1 MNEIAEQKAQLREQI
16 LSARKL
22 RISNE
27 ADLFTQNLLKVV
39 AEVKPK
45 RVAIYQ
51 AYKSEPQT
59 AGFIKAVD
67 LAVLVPITVDAENLL
82 WQNFETKQP
91 AELNDGDLVFIP
103 ALAVDKS
110 GNRLGRGKAYFDRA
124 LGNSPAGVVVYAVIF
139 EEEYLDQIPIEVH
152 DRKVAGVV
160 SEAAIHKI
168 N

>member
-67 LAVLVPITVDAENLL
+67 LAVLVPITVDRKTCFGRTL
-82 WQNFETKQP
+82 KQSNQP
-91 AELNDGDLVFIP
+91 N
-103 ALAVDKS
+103 
-110 GNRLGRGKAYFDRA
+110 
-124 LGNSPAGVVVYAVIF
+124 
-139 EEEYLDQIPIEVH
+139 
-152 DRKVAGVV
+152 
-160 SEAAIHKI
+160 
-168 N
+168 

>member
-22 RISNE
+22 RITND
-27 ADLFTQNLLKVV
+27 ADLFTKNLLKVV
-39 AEVKPK
+39 AELKPK

-59 AGFIKAVD
+59 ANFIKSVD
-67 LAVLVPITVDAENLL
+67 SPVLVPITIDSENLI
-82 WQNFETKQP
+82 WQFFETEQP
-91 AELNDGDLVFIP
+91 AELDDGDLVFVP

-110 GNRLGRGKAYFDRA
+110 GNRLGRGKAYFDRT
-124 LGNSPAGVVVYAVIF
+124 LKKCPAGVLVYAVIF
-139 EEEYLDQIPIEVH
+139 EEEFLDLIPTEVH
-152 DRKVAGVV
+152 DRKVSGVV